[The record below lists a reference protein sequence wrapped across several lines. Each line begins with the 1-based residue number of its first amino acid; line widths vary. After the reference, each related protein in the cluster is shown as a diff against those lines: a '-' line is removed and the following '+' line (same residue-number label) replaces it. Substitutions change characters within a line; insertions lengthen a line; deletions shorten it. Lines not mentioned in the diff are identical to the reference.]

1 MTHKLL
7 STTAFRLSL
16 IYAVVFSFI
25 AAIALVFAY
34 WFSAKQISQQTDD
47 RLQLESNVLLS
58 KYYTGS
64 FADLNRKIQRRTKTA
79 GQEFFIYSLISRRQH
94 DFFKHISPALPK
106 NRSVYAT
113 LPIDELTHISPAPG
127 RDQNA
132 RVLITPLQNDYQLLV
147 GTDLSEQAYLL
158 NQIATILFFAIL
170 VIFTA
175 SLLGGSWIGHR
186 VIKRL
191 DVIRRTAKEIIDGDL
206 SQRIPIHEQQDEY
219 DKLSLVLNQMLGQL
233 ESSMQSM
240 REVTDNLAHDLRN
253 PLNRLRHRLETIQYQ
268 QADSNNYQ
276 QELATAIEEVD
287 AIVATF
293 NALLNI
299 AQIESNAQHEHWV
312 DVDISDLINDLGELY
327 TLVAEEKHISLA
339 YQTENNLILQGDKQL
354 LAQSISNLLENA
366 VKYTPEGGK
375 LTLTAHQENKQL
387 IITVSD
393 SGIGIPQDQY
403 ENVFKR
409 FTRLDNVR
417 NTPGNGLGLS
427 LVKAV
432 ADMHNAQITLSDNQP
447 GLRVRLAFTFNSNK

>member
-16 IYAVVFSFI
+16 IYAVVFSLI

-34 WFSAKQISQQTDD
+34 WFSAKQVSQQTDD
-47 RLQLESNVLLS
+47 RLQLETNVLLS
-58 KYYTGS
+58 KYYTGN
-64 FADLNRKIQRRTKTA
+64 FADLNRKIQRRTKSV
-79 GQEFFIYSLISRRQH
+79 GQQFFIYSLINRRQH
-94 DFFKHISPALPK
+94 DFFKHISPTLSANQP
-106 NRSVYAT
+106 VYAT
-113 LPIDELTHISPAPG
+113 LPINELTHIPASPD

-132 RVLITPLQNDYQLLV
+132 RVLITPLQNGYQLLV

-170 VIFTA
+170 IIFAA
-175 SLLGGSWIGHR
+175 SLMGGSWIGHR

-219 DKLSLVLNQMLGQL
+219 DKLSIVLNQMLNQL

-268 QADSNNYQ
+268 QPESKNYQ
-276 QELATAIEEVD
+276 QELATAIEDVD

-299 AQIESNAQHEHWV
+299 AQIEANAQHEYW
-312 DVDISDLINDLGELY
+312 DNVDISKLINDLGELY
-327 TLVAEEKHISLA
+327 TLVAEEKQIKLN
-339 YQTENNLILQGDKQL
+339 YQTEKNLVIHGDKQL
-354 LAQSISNLLENA
+354 LAQTISNLLENG
-366 VKYTPEGGK
+366 VKYTPAGGELK
-375 LTLTAHQENKQL
+375 LTAHQESNQL

-393 SGIGIPQDQY
+393 TGIGIPKDQY
-403 ENVFKR
+403 DNVFKR

-417 NTPGNGLGLS
+417 NTAGNGLGLS

-432 ADMHNAQITLSDNQP
+432 ADLHEAKIELADNQP
-447 GLRVRLAFTFNSNK
+447 GLKVTLSFKIKKN